1 LGNGKVLVAG
11 GYSGTAILA
20 SAELYDPA
28 AGTFTATGS
37 MTVARRGLTATLLS
51 NGKVLIAGGTS
62 SGQIEA
68 SAELYD
74 PAAGTF
80 TATGSMTVG
89 RYLHTSTLLGNG
101 KVLIAGGGYPYTS
114 AELYD
119 PAAGTFTAT
128 GSMTERMD
136 SHTATLLG
144 NGKVLMVGGW
154 YITSDNYGE
163 PIETTL
169 ASAELFDPVAGTFT
183 ATGSMTMARWGHT
196 ATLLSNGKVLVAG
209 GENDS
214 GYLASAELYENNP
227 DGGFQP

>member
-1 LGNGKVLVAG
+1 MLVAG

-68 SAELYD
+68 
-74 PAAGTF
+74 
-80 TATGSMTVG
+80 
-89 RYLHTSTLLGNG
+89 
-101 KVLIAGGGYPYTS
+101 S